1 METPRYLKI
10 PRRED
15 IKPVLHRKDINLE
28 DEKTEFLCFIC
39 LEKNLKDFDLYP
51 CCSLCSAVVHKKCW
65 YKLRKTQ
72 KLSSLR
78 SKLLG
83 LNKLDPILCTIC
95 KTGVA
100 KIEEEEGDDFKWAQD
115 CNSNKEYL
123 QDELLRTIYSVL
135 NNGITNNDNNN
146 FILHS
151 RYIFFFNLVFLIVL
165 ITLTIS
171 LILFF
176 KVPVPYA
183 FLISLLILYEVI
195 VLQIVI
201 YFYIKIKYN

>member
-1 METPRYLKI
+1 MEETNYLKI
-10 PRRED
+10 PKRED

-28 DEKTEFLCFIC
+28 DERTEFLCFIC
-39 LEKNLKDFDLYP
+39 LEKNLKDFVLYP

-83 LNKLDPILCTIC
+83 LNKLDPILCSIC

-135 NNGITNNDNNN
+135 NNGVDNHNNN
-146 FILHS
+146 SVLHS
-151 RYIFFFNLVFLIVL
+151 RYIFVFNLVFLIIL
-165 ITLTIS
+165 ITLIVL

-176 KVPVPYA
+176 KVPIPYA
-183 FLISLLILYEVI
+183 FLIGLLVLYEVI
-195 VLQIVI
+195 VIQIVI

>member
-1 METPRYLKI
+1 METTNYIKI
-10 PRRED
+10 PKRED
-15 IKPVLHRKDINLE
+15 IKPVLHRKDINFE

-39 LEKNLKDFDLYP
+39 LEKNLKDFVLYP

-83 LNKLDPILCTIC
+83 LNKLDPILCSIC

-100 KIEEEEGDDFKWAQD
+100 KIEEEEDDDFKWAQD

-135 NNGITNNDNNN
+135 NNGVDNNN
-146 FILHS
+146 NNSSLHS
-151 RYIFFFNLVFLIVL
+151 RYIFVFNLVFLIILVTLIVL
-165 ITLTIS
+165 

-176 KVPVPYA
+176 KVPIPYA
-183 FLISLLILYEVI
+183 FLIGLLVLYEVI
-195 VLQIVI
+195 VIQIVI

>member
-1 METPRYLKI
+1 MDATNYIKI
-10 PRRED
+10 PKRED
-15 IKPVLHRKDINLE
+15 IKPVLHRKDINFE

-39 LEKNLKDFDLYP
+39 LEKNSKDFVLYP

-72 KLSSLR
+72 KLNSLR

-83 LNKLDPILCTIC
+83 LNKSDPILCSIC

-100 KIEEEEGDDFKWAQD
+100 KIEEEGDDFKWAQD

-135 NNGITNNDNNN
+135 NNRVDNNN
-146 FILHS
+146 NHSILHS
-151 RYIFFFNLVFLIVL
+151 RYIFVFNLAFLIILVTLIVL
-165 ITLTIS
+165 

-176 KVPVPYA
+176 KVPIPYA
-183 FLISLLILYEVI
+183 FLIGLLILYEVI
-195 VLQIVI
+195 VIQIVI

>member
-1 METPRYLKI
+1 METTNYLKI
-10 PRRED
+10 PKRED
-15 IKPVLHRKDINLE
+15 IKPILHRKDINLE

-39 LEKNLKDFDLYP
+39 LEKNLKDFVLYP

-65 YKLRKTQ
+65 YKLRRTQ

-83 LNKLDPILCTIC
+83 LNKLDPILCSIC

-135 NNGITNNDNNN
+135 NNGVDNNN
-146 FILHS
+146 NNSSLHS
-151 RYIFFFNLVFLIVL
+151 RYIFVFNLVFLIIL
-165 ITLTIS
+165 ITLIVL

-176 KVPVPYA
+176 KVPIPYA
-183 FLISLLILYEVI
+183 FLIGLLVLYEVI
-195 VLQIVI
+195 VIQIVI